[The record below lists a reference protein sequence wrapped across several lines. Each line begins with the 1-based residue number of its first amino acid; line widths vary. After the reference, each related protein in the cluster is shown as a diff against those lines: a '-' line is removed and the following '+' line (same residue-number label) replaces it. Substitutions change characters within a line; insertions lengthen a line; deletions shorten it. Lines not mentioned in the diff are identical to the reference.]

1 MGDITGCLIFW
12 VAAFLALAVA
22 EAITVR
28 LIAIWF
34 AVGSIGAFVMALMD
48 TPFWLQAVVFVLC
61 SLLLLLL
68 TRPFTK
74 SFINKKYETT
84 SAECVVGKTAVVIEE
99 IDNGRAQGR
108 VTVCGADWAARSSDD
123 SVINAGEEVTV
134 ESVDGVKVMVSKL
147 LPKKLPG
154 GAV

>member
-12 VAAFLALAVA
+12 VAAFLILAVT

-28 LIAIWF
+28 LVAIWF
-34 AVGSIGAFVMALMD
+34 AVGSLGAFIIALMD
-48 TPFWLQAVVFVLC
+48 APFWMQVVVFFLC

-84 SAECVVGKTAVVIEE
+84 SSDCVVGKTAVVIEE
-99 IDNGRAQGR
+99 IDNSRAQGR
-108 VTVCGADWAARSSDD
+108 VVVCGTNWAARSSDD
-123 SVINAGEEVTV
+123 SVINTGEEVTV

-154 GAV
+154 GAA

>member
-1 MGDITGCLIFW
+1 MGDITGYLIFW
-12 VAAFLALAVA
+12 VVTFLALAVI

-28 LIAIWF
+28 LVAIWF
-34 AVGSIGAFVMALMD
+34 AVGSVGAFIVALMD
-48 TPFWLQAVVFVLC
+48 TPFWMQVIVFLLC

-74 SFINKKYETT
+74 GFIDKKYETS
-84 SAECVVGKTAVVIEE
+84 SADCVVGKTAVVIEE
-99 IDNGRAQGR
+99 INNNRAQGR
-108 VTVCGADWAARSSDD
+108 VMVCGTDWAARSSDD

-147 LPKKLPG
+147 LSKKLPG
-154 GAV
+154 GAA